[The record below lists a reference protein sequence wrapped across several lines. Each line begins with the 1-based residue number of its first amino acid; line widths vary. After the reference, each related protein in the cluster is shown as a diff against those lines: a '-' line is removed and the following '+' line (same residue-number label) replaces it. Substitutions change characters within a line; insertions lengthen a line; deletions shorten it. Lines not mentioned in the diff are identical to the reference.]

1 MSAREVSHTQIYDRL
16 SETEERILATENRIM
31 GMIKWLAT
39 GFAGVALSALA
50 WGYGE
55 RMKQVD
61 VNSTVSVQLG
71 ETSARETE
79 IRKRL
84 DEISQLIKSESELTR
99 EKITAHIADAH
110 AHERR

>member
-1 MSAREVSHTQIYDRL
+1 MSEISHTQIYNRL
-16 SETEERILATENRIM
+16 SETEERIIATEGRIM
-31 GMIKWLAT
+31 AMIKWLAT

-61 VNSTVSVQLG
+61 TNSVSATRFG
-71 ETSARETE
+71 EASARQEE
-79 IRKRL
+79 IGRRL
-84 DEISQLIKSESELTR
+84 DEISALIRSESELTR
-99 EKITAHIADAH
+99 EKITSHVADST